1 MVTWSSPSYL
11 DRRRDNDS
19 ETLETIK
26 SLDPRVGVGSEHEGE
41 IIKYRSGQVGEF
53 IGGKKVVKDD

>member
-1 MVTWSSPSYL
+1 M